1 LLQVVASQR
10 DRDSTATAIVEQLV
24 VSLGALTASVYVTDD
39 AEGRTLRLA
48 SSNDAARTTR
58 NDALDIATSS
68 QPAAQAARTR
78 SLHLAGEAEPPRS
91 DRMRDRMVLA
101 HCGPAVSF
109 ALPLVSGD
117 RVLGAMAAEL
127 GAPIEPRDLDELESL
142 GVVLG
147 AILDRAR
154 LVEELHARDEW
165 TKVVAH
171 EVRQPLNTM
180 LLHASW
186 LARETTECPISP
198 AVKHM
203 LGGVKRVERLLE
215 DLVDTTLN
223 DVAHVEL
230 YLRSTD
236 LVALARVLAAPVE
249 DGVPSRVQVEARG
262 RIPRVEVDPER
273 IEQVLA
279 NLLLNAVKYGRRGTP
294 IRLEIEPEGE
304 HEVALSVTN
313 EGLDIPENEQPHLF
327 ERYYRANRGG
337 RAQGWGI
344 GLYVCR
350 GIVTAHGGRI
360 TVSSGGGRTT
370 FKVALPVAQRGS
382 RR

>member
-10 DRDSTATAIVEQLV
+10 DRDATATSIVEQLV

-48 SSNDAARTTR
+48 STNDVGRDTR
-58 NDALDIATSS
+58 DDLLDIATSGR
-68 QPAAQAARTR
+68 PAAQAARAR
-78 SLHLAGEAEPPRS
+78 SLHLAGEEEPSSS
-91 DRMRDRMVLA
+91 DRMRERRALA
-101 HCGPAVSF
+101 HRGPAVSF

-117 RVLGAMAAEL
+117 RLLGAVTADL
-127 GAPIEPRDLDELESL
+127 GTPIEPRDVDELESL
-142 GVVLG
+142 GVILG

-154 LVEELHARDEW
+154 LVEELRARDEW
-165 TKVVAH
+165 TKLVAH

-180 LLHASW
+180 LLHANW

-215 DLVDTTLN
+215 DLVNTTLN
-223 DVAHVEL
+223 DVARVEL

-249 DGVPSRVQVEARG
+249 DGERSRVHVEARG
-262 RIPRVEVDPER
+262 RLPRVEVDPER
-273 IEQVLA
+273 VEQVLA

-294 IRLEIEPEGE
+294 VRLEIEPEGE

-313 EGLDIPENEQPHLF
+313 EGLDIPESEQPHLF
-327 ERYYRANRGG
+327 ERYYRANRSS

-360 TVSSGGGRTT
+360 TVSSAGGRTT
-370 FKVALPVAQRGS
+370 FKVVLPVSQRGH